1 MRAVL
6 RCRPVRPALLVLA
19 LLAAAPLGFAQGLV
33 QDHGIRRPPPLQPQ
47 DDCTLWTGYIPGN
60 DPTAEAT
67 VQLCTRDRT
76 VAGVFLWSSLQAGWS
91 RRRFEGAW
99 DARGTVLSL
108 RDTAMIER
116 HPATGWTL
124 CTADRYTLRPEG
136 ADRLVGDYTSAE
148 CHDQGTLTLV
158 RQRAAQATQPTAPAP
173 GPGETARAQTTPP
186 RPRTGLRRR
195 WSCGVGPTPCAACS
209 PAGGVLVLAGVLGAL
224 GRRRSAR

>member
-1 MRAVL
+1 
-6 RCRPVRPALLVLA
+6 VRPALLALA
-19 LLAAAPLGFAQGLV
+19 LCFAAPHGLAQGLV

-67 VQLCTRDRT
+67 VQLCTRDRA
-76 VAGVFLWSSLQAGWS
+76 VAGGFLWSSLQAGWS

-99 DARGTVLSL
+99 DARGAVLSL

-136 ADRLVGDYTSAE
+136 ADRLVGDYASAE
-148 CHDQGTLTLV
+148 CHDRGTLTLV
-158 RQRAAQATQPTAPAP
+158 RQGAAQATRSTVQAL
-173 GPGETARAQTTPP
+173 GPGEATPAQTTPS
-186 RPRTGLRRR
+186 RLRTGLRRR
-195 WSCGVGPTPCAACS
+195 WSCGVAPSPGAACS
-209 PAGGVLVLAGVLGAL
+209 PAGGVLVMAFALGAL
-224 GRRRSAR
+224 RRRRRAR

>member
-1 MRAVL
+1 ML

-19 LLAAAPLGFAQGLV
+19 LLAAPPLGLAQGLV

-67 VQLCTRDRT
+67 VQLCTRDRA
-76 VAGVFLWSSLQAGWS
+76 VEGVFLWSSLQAGWS

-99 DARGTVLSL
+99 DARGAVLSL

-136 ADRLVGDYTSAE
+136 TDRLVGDYASAE
-148 CHDQGTLTLV
+148 CHDRGTLTLV
-158 RQRAAQATQPTAPAP
+158 RQGAAQATQRA
-173 GPGETARAQTTPP
+173 GESLEPGEATRAQTTPP

-195 WSCGVGPTPCAACS
+195 WSCGVGPSRGAACA
-209 PAGGVLVLAGVLGAL
+209 PAGGVLAMMAGGLGAL
-224 GRRRSAR
+224 RRRRRAR